1 MLRASQLCPN
11 EDRCILLLF
20 DLRSPKA
27 CEQVH
32 HLRAVWQGE
41 MDLEAL
47 GPDHTVVILFPRAT
61 QRLAA

>member
-1 MLRASQLCPN
+1 MLRASQLYPN

-47 GPDHTVVILFPRAT
+47 GPDHTVVILFPGAT